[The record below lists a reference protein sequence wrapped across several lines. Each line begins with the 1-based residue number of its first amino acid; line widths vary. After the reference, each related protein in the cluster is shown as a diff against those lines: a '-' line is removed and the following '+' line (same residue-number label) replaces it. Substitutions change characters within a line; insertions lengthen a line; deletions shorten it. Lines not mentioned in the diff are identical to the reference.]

1 MKLVRKHGVKAKLQA
16 GLESGLASRRRDWDS
31 EVTMFGQGG
40 GGSVAEVEWGGHGE
54 VGALGEDSYFD
65 SRESYIMRAF
75 GGQLGPPTPE
85 AFVIVAF
92 DGSGG
97 DSGVGVGV
105 STLEVRSL
113 DALKSKTVVDAS
125 QVVELDGI
133 SSRMPARRGCGDS
146 DNQSAEDVAGVAGVF
161 GCLRFGGVMLIGD
174 NLQTVTDILEVA
186 LGTGKSAREAMQ
198 HRDQTS
204 LQSIRYPISF
214 VTEFDLSV
222 MTYGR

>member
-40 GGSVAEVEWGGHGE
+40 GGSVAGVEWGGYGQIRVAGE
-54 VGALGEDSYFD
+54 GSYFD
-65 SRESYIMRAF
+65 ARESYIMHAF
-75 GGQLGPPTPE
+75 GGQLGSPTPE

-97 DSGVGVGV
+97 DGGVGVGV
-105 STLEVRSL
+105 STLKVGSL
-113 DALKSKTVVDAS
+113 DALRSKTVDAS

-133 SSRMPARRGCGDS
+133 SSRMPARCGYGDS
-146 DNQSAEDVAGVAGVF
+146 DNQAAEDVAGAAGVL
-161 GCLRFGGVMLIGD
+161 GCLRFEGVMLIGD
-174 NLQTVTDILEVA
+174 NLQTVTDILGIA

-198 HRDQTS
+198 HRDQSS
-204 LQSIRYPISF
+204 LQAMRYTVSV
-214 VTEFDLSV
+214 VTGCDRSL
-222 MTYGR
+222 MTNG

>member
-1 MKLVRKHGVKAKLQA
+1 MKLVQKHSVKAKLQE
-16 GLESGLASRRRDWDS
+16 GLELGLASRRRDWDS

-40 GGSVAEVEWGGHGE
+40 EGSVAEVEWGGHGE

-75 GGQLGPPTPE
+75 GGRLGLPTPE

-113 DALKSKTVVDAS
+113 DALRSKTVDAS

-146 DNQSAEDVAGVAGVF
+146 DNQAAEDVAGVAGVF

-186 LGTGKSAREAMQ
+186 LGTEKSAREAMQ

-204 LQSIRYPISF
+204 LQSIRYTISF
-214 VTEFDLSV
+214 VIGCDRSV
-222 MTYGR
+222 MTHGK

>member
-1 MKLVRKHGVKAKLQA
+1 
-16 GLESGLASRRRDWDS
+16 
-31 EVTMFGQGG
+31 MFGQGG
-40 GGSVAEVEWGGHGE
+40 EGSVAEVEWGVYGE
-54 VGALGEDSYFD
+54 VGALGEGSYFD
-65 SRESYIMRAF
+65 SRERYIMRAF
-75 GGQLGPPTPE
+75 GGQLGLPTPE

-105 STLEVRSL
+105 STLEVGSL
-113 DALKSKTVVDAS
+113 DALRSKTVDAS

-146 DNQSAEDVAGVAGVF
+146 DNQAAEDVAGVAGVF

-186 LGTGKSAREAMQ
+186 LGTEKSAREAMQ

-204 LQSIRYPISF
+204 LQSIRYTISF
-214 VTEFDLSV
+214 VTGCDRSV
-222 MTYGR
+222 MTHGK

>member
-1 MKLVRKHGVKAKLQA
+1 MKLVQKHSVKAKLQA
-16 GLESGLASRRRDWDS
+16 GLEFGLASRRRDWAS

-40 GGSVAEVEWGGHGE
+40 GGSVAEVEWGGYGE
-54 VGALGEDSYFD
+54 VRALGEDSYFD
-65 SRESYIMRAF
+65 ARESYIMRAF
-75 GGQLGPPTPE
+75 GGQLGLPTPE

-105 STLEVRSL
+105 STLEVGSL
-113 DALKSKTVVDAS
+113 DALRSKTVDAS

-146 DNQSAEDVAGVAGVF
+146 DNQAAEDVAGAAGVF
-161 GCLRFGGVMLIGD
+161 GCLRFEGVMLIGD
-174 NLQTVTDILEVA
+174 NLQTVTDILEIA

-198 HRDQTS
+198 HRDQSS
-204 LQSIRYPISF
+204 LQAMRYTVSV
-214 VTEFDLSV
+214 VTGCDRSV
-222 MTYGR
+222 MTNGK

>member
-1 MKLVRKHGVKAKLQA
+1 MKLVQKHSVKAKLQA
-16 GLESGLASRRRDWDS
+16 GLEFGLASRRRDWDS

-40 GGSVAEVEWGGHGE
+40 EGSVAEVKWGGHGE

-75 GGQLGPPTPE
+75 GGRLGLPTPE

-113 DALKSKTVVDAS
+113 DALRSKTVDAS

-146 DNQSAEDVAGVAGVF
+146 DNQAAEDVAGAAGVL
-161 GCLRFGGVMLIGD
+161 GCLRSEGVMLIGD
-174 NLQTVTDILEVA
+174 NLQTVTDILEIA

-198 HRDQTS
+198 HRDQSS
-204 LQSIRYPISF
+204 LQAMRYTVSV
-214 VTEFDLSV
+214 VTGCDRSL
-222 MTYGR
+222 MTNG

>member
-1 MKLVRKHGVKAKLQA
+1 MKLVQKHGVKAKLQE
-16 GLESGLASRRRDWDS
+16 GLELGLASQRRDWES

-40 GGSVAEVEWGGHGE
+40 EGSVAEVKWGGHGE

-75 GGQLGPPTPE
+75 GGRLGLPTPE

-161 GCLRFGGVMLIGD
+161 SCLRFGGVMLVGD

-186 LGTGKSAREAMQ
+186 LGTEKSAREAMQ

-204 LQSIRYPISF
+204 LQSIRYTISF
-214 VTEFDLSV
+214 VTGCDRSV
-222 MTYGR
+222 MTHGK

>member
-1 MKLVRKHGVKAKLQA
+1 MKLVQKHGVKAKLQE
-16 GLESGLASRRRDWDS
+16 GLELGLASQRRDWES

-40 GGSVAEVEWGGHGE
+40 EGSVAEVEWGGHGE

-75 GGQLGPPTPE
+75 GGRLGLPTPE

-125 QVVELDGI
+125 QVAELDGI

-186 LGTGKSAREAMQ
+186 LGTEKSAREAMQ

-204 LQSIRYPISF
+204 LQSIRYTISF
-214 VTEFDLSV
+214 VTECDLSV
-222 MTYGR
+222 MTHGK